1 MTPDAKQP
9 QPAGRLK
16 VNIPAGLEPTYANLA
31 LITHSPSEIVI
42 DLAQVMPQ
50 VPEARVR
57 TRVVMTP
64 INAKLLQRALAE
76 HLTRFETE
84 HGEIKIPHGIT
95 LADQLFRR
103 GETGSEETGEPEA

>member
-1 MTPDAKQP
+1 MTANAKQP
-9 QPAGRLK
+9 LPAGRLK

-57 TRVVMTP
+57 SRIVMTP
-64 INAKLLQRALAE
+64 VNAKLLQRALAE
-76 HLTRFETE
+76 HLTRFEGE
-84 HGEIKIPHGIT
+84 HGEIKIPQGTT

-103 GETGSEETGEPEA
+103 DEEGPGEPESPEE